1 MKFNKWTL
9 GLAAVGAVSLTSA
22 ARADEKPNYLQTSV
36 ATTTLSGYVDTS
48 IEWDPGTGN
57 AVVPGYSYN
66 AGKQDGFNLNS
77 VVITLAKAEDETEWA
92 SGYNVDIM
100 YGPDNPLG
108 GNTAPLRQAYVT
120 LRTPVGNGIDWKL
133 GVFDTIIGYES
144 TVDPSNP
151 NYSRSYA
158 YSIEPTSHTGFTGT
172 YKVNDEVSFTA
183 GLANTSVSGGN
194 VRANPPKAESYK
206 AFLADV
212 SLTAP
217 TNWGAVSGSSL
228 YVGFINGWNSGI
240 TAVQQNLYIGTTINT
255 PLSALKVGASYDY
268 VGIQKQ
274 AYQLATGGPEVTI
287 PEGWANAVDLYATY
301 QATEKMSFNSRAEY
315 FWESHGTAA
324 TASTSPIAGTQIGG
338 APVGVGLEP
347 DKVFALTETVQY
359 DLWKN
364 VLSRLEVR
372 WDHQAGSLS
381 NGGPNG
387 AWGGN
392 LFNPT
397 SLPGKHNWYDVV
409 ANVIYKF

>member
-1 MKFNKWTL
+1 MF
-9 GLAAVGAVSLTSA
+9 
-22 ARADEKPNYLQTSV
+22 
-36 ATTTLSGYVDTS
+36 
-48 IEWDPGTGN
+48 
-57 AVVPGYSYN
+57 
-66 AGKQDGFNLNS
+66 
-77 VVITLAKAEDETEWA
+77 
-92 SGYNVDIM
+92 
-100 YGPDNPLG
+100 GPDNPLNNG
-108 GNTAPLRQAYVT
+108 AFGATNGTPLRQAYVT

-172 YKVNDEVSFTA
+172 YKVNDSVSFTA
-183 GLANTSVSGGN
+183 GLANTSVSAVNG
-194 VRANPPKAESYK
+194 RANPPKAESYK

-217 TNWGAVSGSSL
+217 TNWGSISGSSL
-228 YVGFINGWNSGI
+228 SVGFINGWNAASSGL
-240 TAVQQNLYIGTTINT
+240 TPGSTGAVQQNLYIGTTINT

-268 VGIQKQ
+268 LGVRKQ
-274 AYQLATGGPEVTI
+274 SYVSAPPAATVAIAEA
-287 PEGWANAVDLYATY
+287 WANAVDLYGTY
-301 QATEKMSFNSRAEY
+301 QATEKMSLNTRAEY
-315 FWESHGTAA
+315 FWESGRSASAPIVGT
-324 TASTSPIAGTQIGG
+324 PV
-338 APVGVGLEP
+338 APQP

-372 WDHQAGSLS
+372 WDHQAGSLA
-381 NGGPNG
+381 GGSPNG

-392 LFNPT
+392 LNNPT
-397 SLPGKHNWYDVV
+397 TTPGKHNWYDVV